1 MDIGFFE
8 SFKMGLD
15 LLWSMLTADPLL
27 TFGIIVFFGG
37 LLLVALIVNLLRE
50 QKLRKSGILEID
62 KMSGRKFEEYLLALL
77 KAKGYYVQ
85 LTPASGDYG
94 ADLILS
100 AKGKKIIVQ
109 AKRYKKN
116 VGIKAV
122 QEIASAKSH
131 YKADECWVVTN
142 SFFTEQARKLANS
155 NQVRLID
162 RKQLMNW
169 MLQENK
175 GDRGFSRLMG

>member
-1 MDIGFFE
+1 
-8 SFKMGLD
+8 
-15 LLWSMLTADPLL
+15 MLTAEPLL
-27 TFGIIVFFGG
+27 LIGIIVIIGG
-37 LLLVALIVNLLRE
+37 FLIAALIVNIIRE
-50 QKLRKSGILEID
+50 QRLKKSGILEVD
-62 KMSGRKFEEYLLALL
+62 NMSGRKFEEYLQALL
-77 KAKGYYVQ
+77 KAKGYKAQ
-85 LTPASGDYG
+85 LTPTTGDYG

-100 AKGKKIIVQ
+100 TNSKKIIVQ

-131 YKADECWVVTN
+131 YKADECWVITN

-155 NQVRLID
+155 NQVKLID

-175 GDRGFSRLMG
+175 GA